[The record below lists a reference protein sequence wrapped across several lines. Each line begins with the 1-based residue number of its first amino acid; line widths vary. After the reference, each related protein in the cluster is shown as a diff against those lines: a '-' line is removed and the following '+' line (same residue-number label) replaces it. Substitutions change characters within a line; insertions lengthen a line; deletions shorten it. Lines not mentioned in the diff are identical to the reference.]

1 MVAPA
6 RPSVRAVA
14 VGLAFLGIFL
24 VLFWPTFVWMAERFD
39 APDSFYSHGW
49 LVPLASAWLIWQR
62 RDALKRLTSRPSS
75 TGLGLLIASV
85 AVHVLATWWRV
96 HWLSGLA
103 MLGSVWALV
112 WTLWGRAVL
121 QALRAPL
128 FFLLFM
134 VPLPSVLLIAASFH
148 LKLAAA
154 SLATHVLSLVG
165 ISAHQAGS
173 MIQVPG
179 VSVVIDDT
187 CSGLRSLITLIA
199 LSTLWTALLPPSV
212 KRWQRWTIIASSIP
226 IALAANMVRILLL
239 VLLAAIYGPQVAG
252 GFIHFGSGVVVFG
265 VALASLAWLSQW
277 LLRLTAPEAATPS

>member
-1 MVAPA
+1 MVALLRLRA
-6 RPSVRAVA
+6 RDVL
-14 VGLAFLGIFL
+14 VGMVFLGIFL
-24 VLFWPTFVWMAERFD
+24 VLFWPALAWMAERFD

-62 RDALKRLTSRPSS
+62 RDALKRLTPCPSYA
-75 TGLGLLIASV
+75 GLGLLIASV
-85 AVHVLATWWRV
+85 TVHVLATWWRV

-103 MLGSVWALV
+103 MLGSVWGLV

-134 VPLPSVLLIAASFH
+134 VPLPSILLIATSFR
-148 LKLAAA
+148 LKLIAA
-154 SLATHVLSLVG
+154 SLATHLLPFLG
-165 ISAHQAGS
+165 IAAHQAGS

-179 VSVVIDDT
+179 VSIVIDDA

-199 LSTLWTALLPPSV
+199 LSTLWTTFLPPSV

-239 VLLAAIYGPQVAG
+239 VLLAAIYGPQVAS

-277 LLRLTAPEAATPS
+277 LLQLTAPEAATPS

>member
-6 RPSVRAVA
+6 RPSASAVA

-24 VLFWPTFVWMAERFD
+24 VLFWPTFAWMAERFD
-39 APDSFYSHGW
+39 ASDSFYSHGW
-49 LVPLASAWLIWQR
+49 LIPLASAWLIWQR
-62 RDALKRLTSRPSS
+62 RDALKRLTPRPSS

-85 AVHVLATWWRV
+85 TVHVLATWWRV

-103 MLGSVWALV
+103 MLGSIWGLVWAA
-112 WTLWGRAVL
+112 WGRDVL
-121 QALRAPL
+121 RTVRVPL
-128 FFLLFM
+128 LFLLFM

-179 VSVVIDDT
+179 VSVVIDDA

-199 LSTLWTALLPPSV
+199 LSTLWTTLLPPSV

-239 VLLAAIYGPQVAG
+239 VLLAAIYGPQVAS

-265 VALASLAWLSQW
+265 VALASLAWLSQS
-277 LLRLTAPEAATPS
+277 LLQLTAPEAATPS